1 MDIIPI
7 ITKVEKA
14 EGVFLAFDASN
25 NLLFVTTNQTVVDT
39 YFFVPKVITE
49 QAEKIAQ
56 LETRL
61 STISNN
67 YNDLIMRLIPNGSN
81 LIH

>member
-49 QAEKIAQ
+49 QAEKIAR

>member
-14 EGVFLAFDASN
+14 EGVFLAFDANN
-25 NLLFVTTNQTVVDT
+25 NLLFITADQTVVDT
-39 YFFVPKVITE
+39 YFFVPKVIIE
-49 QAEKIAQ
+49 QAEKIAR
-56 LETRL
+56 LETKL
-61 STISNN
+61 STVSNN

-81 LIH
+81 FIH